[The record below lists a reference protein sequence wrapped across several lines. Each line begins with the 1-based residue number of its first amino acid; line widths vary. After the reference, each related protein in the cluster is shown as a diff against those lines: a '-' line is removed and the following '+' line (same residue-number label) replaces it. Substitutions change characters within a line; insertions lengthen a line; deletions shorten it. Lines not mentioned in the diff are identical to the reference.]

1 MCNFSDPFG
10 LCKPWPECWFDAA
23 AAWGA
28 SRGGAVGRTAVTL
41 AAAANAASEA
51 LGTNALGAAIGDGSL
66 GGTALAAAG
75 FLPIGKV
82 ARRGGDAFD
91 AIMRHVGDDAS
102 AMLNEAGDLILQ
114 SRNGMKEVRF
124 DFNNPAPHASP
135 HVHVIEYKQVK
146 NKKVETR
153 NDRIYPND
161 VPHR

>member
-1 MCNFSDPFG
+1 MGIVLFQRLHQSKQWRATASNEDHVSLQGVGYVG
-10 LCKPWPECWFDAA
+10 L
-23 AAWGA
+23 
-28 SRGGAVGRTAVTL
+28 RGERTQSGV
-41 AAAANAASEA
+41 
-51 LGTNALGAAIGDGSL
+51 
-66 GGTALAAAG
+66 
-75 FLPIGKV
+75 LPIGKV